1 MDFEKASRIRLRFD
15 TPQGSLTVEDLWALP
30 LTSRTGRANLDDI
43 AKSLNRQL
51 KETAEESFVVK
62 NNKTNEGLQLAF
74 DLVKHVIEVRVAENE
89 AADQAAAKK
98 EQKQKLLALI
108 VEKKDE
114 DLKGKTVE
122 ELEAMVGAL

>member
-15 TPQGSLTVEDLWALP
+15 TPQGSLTVEDLWQLP

-62 NNKTNEGLQLAF
+62 NNKTNEAF
-74 DLVKHVIEVRVAENE
+74 LDRVYIVKVPYC
-89 AADQAAAKK
+89 
-98 EQKQKLLALI
+98 L
-108 VEKKDE
+108 
-114 DLKGKTVE
+114 
-122 ELEAMVGAL
+122 

>member
-108 VEKKDE
+108 VEKKEE